1 MPKSSSTVTEAIL
14 FGGSA
19 ILVTVLALK
28 CAYQNVGRRVLKQLV
43 LPSYYFKAKMFEMFS
58 RFAISLAV

>member
-19 ILVTVLALK
+19 IIVTVLALK
-28 CAYQNVGRRVLKQLV
+28 CAYQNVGRRVLNQ
-43 LPSYYFKAKMFEMFS
+43 
-58 RFAISLAV
+58 RRIAVMLFQGKNV